1 MQVAVE
7 VEIGSP
13 HVTKNASLSFLSMTR
28 ALFYRRT
35 EGEIEGEGEMR
46 VRR

>member
-13 HVTKNASLSFLSMTR
+13 HVTRNASLSFLSMTR
-28 ALFYRRT
+28 ALLYKR
-35 EGEIEGEGEMR
+35 IEGEGEMSE
-46 VRR
+46 